1 LRIDNPVTPRNARRF
16 PIAKVVV
23 DNRESITMTDRS
35 VNNSVNKFSVGD
47 LQTQM
52 LRVKSELAAM
62 ERLYDEIKNVT
73 QLRPRNGALL
83 IRHTHFDEYA
93 MGFLKENY
101 PALSDLP
108 WWLEVDIV
116 GTLKNCET
124 NHVDVDFAGVTYWL
138 EV

>member
-1 LRIDNPVTPRNARRF
+1 MNNDI
-16 PIAKVVV
+16 
-23 DNRESITMTDRS
+23 
-35 VNNSVNKFSVGD
+35 NNSVSKFSVRD

-73 QLRPRNGALL
+73 LLRPRDGALL

-93 MGFLKENY
+93 MGFLREKY
-101 PALSDLP
+101 TALSDLP
-108 WWLEVDIV
+108 WWLVVDI
-116 GTLKNCET
+116 GETLKNCET
-124 NHVDVDFAGVTYWL
+124 NHVDVDFGGVTYWL